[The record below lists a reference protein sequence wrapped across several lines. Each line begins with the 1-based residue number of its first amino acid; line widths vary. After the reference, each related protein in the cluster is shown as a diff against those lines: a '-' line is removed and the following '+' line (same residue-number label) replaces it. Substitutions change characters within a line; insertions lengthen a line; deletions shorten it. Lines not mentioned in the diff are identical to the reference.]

1 MGHAQH
7 IGQGMLG
14 HWKRPQG
21 TARLLAHLGERMK
34 ILHALIFLGLSLTA
48 GIASAQ
54 SAAKCPALPETS
66 GLQWQEQSAATYV
79 LCKATGADGREVMTM
94 MLTGRDPEIP
104 LARPLRQEKGAF
116 AGEPLYW
123 YQPDLGGQQPPGYA
137 TRRVTVVKLD
147 KNRYAQISLY
157 AGDASELRTL
167 QSMSQGMNLNPS
179 AVAAER

>member
-7 IGQGMLG
+7 IGQGTLG
-14 HWKRPQG
+14 HRKRPQG

-54 SAAKCPALPETS
+54 SVAKCPALPETS
-66 GLQWQEQSAATYV
+66 GLQWQEQVEPSFV
-79 LCKATGADGREVMTM
+79 LCKASTAEGREVMTL
-94 MLTGRDPEIP
+94 MLSGRDPNIP
-104 LARPLRQEKGAF
+104 LERPLRQEKGAF
-116 AGEPLYW
+116 AGESLYW
-123 YQPDLGGQQPPGYA
+123 YHPDLGGQQPPGYA
-137 TRRVTVVKLD
+137 TRRVTVVKFD

-157 AGDASELRTL
+157 ASDASELRTL
-167 QSMSQGMNLNPS
+167 QTMSQSMNLNPS